1 MAFPPQC
8 ERRWLAAEAK
18 APKFDVGNEIG
29 RCPRVVMSGGGQ
41 SGATCQTSRPS
52 KRRVMSVARWEAPAQ
67 AAMNPARRF
76 PSVGRL
82 SDTDNEVEKRTS
94 ATSKNIVFAAGKR
107 GHVTLEV
114 MANRLA
120 VHNRA

>member
-1 MAFPPQC
+1 MP
-8 ERRWLAAEAK
+8 
-18 APKFDVGNEIG
+18 
-29 RCPRVVMSGGGQ
+29 GGGQ
-41 SGATCQTSRPS
+41 SGATCQSSRPS
-52 KRRVMSVARWEAPAQ
+52 KPRDERGTVGTPAQ

-76 PSVGRL
+76 PSVGGL

-107 GHVTLEV
+107 GRVALEV
-114 MANRLA
+114 MANRLP